1 MFRDLLRIDLPA
13 ASVLATGN
21 VQTRLYPLTLFCN
34 QYARIVRTVIE
45 SISFTPVVAKPEI
58 AIMSGGGEYGKYTGS
73 DGLVPMAIEFTDFE
87 PLKMAISNLSPD
99 SPASLTFVLTGY
111 QYGEA

>member
-21 VQTRLYPLTLFCN
+21 VQTRVYPLALYCN
-34 QYARIVRTVIE
+34 QYARVVRTVIE
-45 SISFTPVVAKPEI
+45 SISYTPVVAKPEI
-58 AIMSGGGEYGKYTGS
+58 AIMSGGGEYGKYTGA
-73 DGLVPMAIEFTDFE
+73 DGLVPFQVEFTEAE
-87 PLKMAISNLSPD
+87 PLQMTISNLSPD
-99 SPASLTFVLTGY
+99 SPASFTFVFSSW